1 MLGMKYLPWVL
12 MCLPFSIAAQES
24 AGPVA
29 GGDDTATVA
38 VQKHLVRSAFTRGIQ
53 NNEPID
59 ILLSLSNQYDK
70 VYYFTELQGMEG
82 QVITHRWE
90 YEGQQMA
97 DVSFSVGGPRWRVWS
112 SKYLLPQ
119 WTGEWKVRVLDSQGN
134 ELGSDVLQYTPAA
147 LP

>member
-1 MLGMKYLPWVL
+1 MFHNKHMPWML
-12 MCLPFSIAAQES
+12 MCLSFSVSAQD
-24 AGPVA
+24 PVA
-29 GGDDTATVA
+29 PATPDNTATTAVA
-38 VQKHLVRSAFTRGIQ
+38 HKHLLRSAFTRGIQ

-59 ILLSLSNQYDK
+59 ILLSLSNQFDK
-70 VYYFTELQGMEG
+70 VYYFTELIGMEG

-119 WTGEWKVRVLDSQGN
+119 WIGEWKVRVLDSQGN

-147 LP
+147 HP